1 MIRKTSTAVFCA
13 AIVALPT
20 LATAETVAVWFYSG
34 PTLTQVQRDIGP
46 VEPSAQAA
54 VHALVAGPTGEEQA
68 GGIVSAI
75 PAGTAIVSVSINGD
89 SIAIDFSSELTAG
102 LSELTLERIYRQIH
116 WTLRPFNLESHLRLT
131 VQGRTLSSFLPP
143 APSIAP
149 APSKNLAGP
158 AAVETGALSGR
169 KITLSPGH
177 GKYWNG
183 SSWVTA
189 RPVYCSPLNQ
199 EDYHNL
205 ENAIYL
211 KQYLE
216 QDGMLVKMARCADKN
231 YGNSPYAGGDAWWH
245 MAATYWLKNIGYP
258 CSVYGSSSGCTLG
271 SGSNES
277 SDDIRARPLASDY
290 DNTDIYISLHTNGYQ
305 GDCHAPQYC
314 PSGQDTYYD
323 CGEEH
328 SPWCTV
334 SQNLSSAV
342 HPAVINAIKNNVGDT
357 GWTDRGQHNSNG
369 AYGEIRIPDRAAI
382 LIELGFHDSCD
393 SDAVR
398 LRDPWWV
405 SGAMWGVYKGIC
417 DYFGTTPTWDFYSS
431 EYVSDTIP
439 DTMNIGQ
446 PYNVSVTF
454 RNRGVLWNSAHGF
467 RLGAVGD
474 ADPFTT
480 DLRVDMI
487 GDIGPGQ
494 THTFYFQMTPRVSG
508 NQVSDWRMV
517 REGVQWF
524 GETLTKNIYVIGLP
538 PDFNDDMHVDQT
550 DVLYFRGC
558 MTGQGNG
565 PPIPECAKADL
576 DEDTDVDQEDFG
588 LLQRCITGTALI
600 DFSCWTP

>member
-1 MIRKTSTAVFCA
+1 MIRKTSTAAFCA

-46 VEPSAQAA
+46 VEPSAEAA

-75 PAGTAIVSVSINGD
+75 PAGTVPVHVALKGDAIEVDLSQEV
-89 SIAIDFSSELTAG
+89 LAG
-102 LSELTLERIYRQIH
+102 LDEYRLLQIFDQFRATLNDFPSILSIRLM
-116 WTLRPFNLESHLRLT
+116 TLGNL
-131 VQGRTLSSFLPP
+131 LSTYLPP
-143 APSIAP
+143 PPVIEP
-149 APSKNLAGP
+149 GF
-158 AAVETGALSGR
+158 AAESRVPMDAAAGALSGR
-169 KITLSPGH
+169 KITIGPSH
-177 GKYWNG
+177 GRYWNG
-183 SSWVTA
+183 SGWYWQRTDPCGYGEA
-189 RPVYCSPLNQ
+189 LL
-199 EDYHNL
+199 EDTNSIRLMQFLY
-205 ENAIYL
+205 
-211 KQYLE
+211 QYLT
-216 QDGMLVKMARCADKN
+216 QDGAIVTVPRTLNESTCCHSETTLPWWKMAAR
-231 YGNSPYAGGDAWWH
+231 
-245 MAATYWLKNIGYP
+245 YWLQHQGLPASIWD
-258 CSVYGSSSGCTLG
+258 SSDTHY
-271 SGSNES
+271 N
-277 SDDIRARPLASDY
+277 DDIRARPLYADY
-290 DNTDIYISLHTNGYQ
+290 VGADIYIAHHTNAGGGGTARGTETYR
-305 GDCHAPQYC
+305 DSTMTYSAHRI
-314 PSGQDTYYD
+314 PSL
-323 CGEEH
+323 
-328 SPWCTV
+328 
-334 SQNLSSAV
+334 NLANAV
-342 HPAVINAIKNNVGDT
+342 HNSMITHIRNTYESCWVS
-357 GWTDRGQHNSNG
+357 RGVKDSAG
-369 AYGEIRIPDRAAI
+369 GFGEIRIPNRPAI
-382 LIELGFHDSCD
+382 LIELAFHDGCNPTSLTCSGNPIIYKD
-393 SDAVR
+393 TDALVDDFFR
-398 LRDPWWV
+398 SV
-405 SGAMWGVYKGIC
+405 SQWAIYKGIC
-417 DYFGTTPTWDFYSS
+417 DYFGVVPGWDKYSS

-480 DLRVDMI
+480 NLRVDMI